1 MINSDDFKM
10 FLDSIAEPVLVAEA
24 VHSTDGEIIDF
35 SVVFINAMYK
45 KSTFDFVQE
54 GNKYSEFKARLPEG
68 IEWCE
73 MAIAVLKTGVT
84 VEKEYLSKRTH
95 TWYHMTMSRAKDVYC
110 VITLENITMA
120 KIKDSTM
127 QVIEKTDLLTGLPNR
142 TCFYDSFGELIQK
155 AASSHTQLGIAILDL
170 DDLKAVNDVSGHSA
184 GDSIIKEGA
193 KILLDA
199 ETASVHSFR
208 LGDDEY
214 VVLVSSVK
222 SKESMALFLCDLFA
236 KFQDRHIPI
245 SIGASLY
252 PDDELEMPSLI
263 RYADL
268 AMHNVKRN
276 GKNSIK
282 FFENSMYKTFLDRTK
297 LKHRINDAVSR
308 NCFELYFQPQF
319 NIDTNTLR
327 GFEALIR
334 WNDGSNG
341 WISPSEFIPVA
352 EETRSIIYIGRWVL
366 KKALDTLVEWQQNFN
381 FKGIMSV
388 NVSPAQL
395 ADGDFYDDLKNEL
408 ERHDADGSFLEL
420 EITEGILISNVEKVI
435 PLLHKIRSLG
445 VQLSLDDF
453 GTGYASLRYLQ
464 TLPINTLKVDK
475 SFIDKIN
482 AEDDF
487 SISIVK
493 TVVENV
499 SKKGMTTI
507 AEGVEHNEQLNCL
520 KQMHCSCIQG
530 FLWGKPMNKERCERV
545 LSGDA
550 AAVEKI

>member
-1 MINSDDFKM
+1 MINSDDFKI

-24 VHSTDGEIIDF
+24 VHGTNGEITDF
-35 SVVFINAMYK
+35 SVVFLNAMYK
-45 KSTFDFVQE
+45 KSTFDFVKE
-54 GNKYSEFKARLPEG
+54 GNRYSEFKARLPEG

-73 MAIAVLKTGVT
+73 MAITVLKTGVT

-95 TWYHMTMSRAKDVYC
+95 TWYHMTMSRAKDIYC
-110 VITLENITMA
+110 VVTLENITMA

-155 AASSHTQLGIAILDL
+155 AAASHTQLGIAILDL

-193 KILLDA
+193 KILLNA
-199 ETASVHSFR
+199 ESPSVHSFR

-222 SKESMALFLCDLFA
+222 SKESMALFMRDLFA
-236 KFQDRHIPI
+236 QFQDRHIPI
-245 SIGASLY
+245 SIGAALY
-252 PDDELEMPSLI
+252 PDDELEMPNLI

-268 AMHNVKRN
+268 AMHNVKHN

-282 FFENSMYKTFLDRTK
+282 FFENSMYKTFVDHTK
-297 LKHRINDAVSR
+297 LKHRINDAISR

-341 WISPSEFIPVA
+341 WIGPSEFIPVA
-352 EETRSIIYIGRWVL
+352 EETRSIVYIGRWVL

-395 ADGDFYDDLKNEL
+395 ADGDFYDDLKREL
-408 ERHDADGSFLEL
+408 DSHDVDGSFLEL
-420 EITEGILISNVEKVI
+420 EITEGILISNVDKVI

-482 AEDDF
+482 ANDDF

-507 AEGVEHNEQLNCL
+507 AEGVEHTEQLNCL

-545 LSGDA
+545 LGGDS